1 MPIAKHNTTADRHA
15 DVTAIEQAL
24 FRYARG
30 VDRRDWALVRSA
42 YHYDAIDNH
51 GNYRGPIDG
60 FLSSLEVRHAH
71 IAQSLHVVSNV
82 LVEFNAPDSA
92 LVESY
97 FTAYQRL
104 SPSAGASRQTYLDGE
119 VANDTDSVD
128 NEAIG
133 RYVDHFT
140 RREGEWRIQR
150 RDVLFDLYRS
160 RIAQRGAPINP
171 ALTLSVRDQSDLLY
185 SRRQELGL

>member
-1 MPIAKHNTTADRHA
+1 MPIANCHTTADRLA
-15 DVTAIEQAL
+15 DITAIEQAL

-30 VDRRDWALVRSA
+30 VDRRDWTLVRSA
-42 YHYDAIDNH
+42 YHPDAIDNH
-51 GNYRGPIDG
+51 GNYRGPIEG
-60 FLSSLEVRHAH
+60 FVSSLVARHAH
-71 IAQSLHVVSNV
+71 IEQSLHVVSNV

-119 VANDTDSVD
+119 IASDSDSVD

-160 RIAQRGAPINP
+160 RIAQRSAPINP
-171 ALTLSVRDQSDLLY
+171 ALTLSVRDQSDFLY
-185 SRRQELGL
+185 ARRQELGL

>member
-1 MPIAKHNTTADRHA
+1 MPLAAHHTTADRHA
-15 DVTAIEQAL
+15 NVTAIEQAL

-42 YHYDAIDNH
+42 YHPDAVDNH
-51 GNYRGPIDG
+51 GSYSGPIDG
-60 FLSSLEVRHAH
+60 FVASLVARHAH
-71 IAQSLHVVSNV
+71 IAQSLHVISNV

-104 SPSAGASRQTYLDGE
+104 SPSAGASRQMYLVDE
-119 VANDTDSVD
+119 VASDTDSVD

-140 RREGEWRIQR
+140 RREGQWRIQR

-160 RIAQRGAPINP
+160 RIARRGAPVNP
-171 ALTLSVRDQSDLLY
+171 ALIPSVRDRSDLSY
-185 SRRQELGL
+185 VRRQELGL

>member
-1 MPIAKHNTTADRHA
+1 MPIAECNNTPARHA

-24 FRYARG
+24 YLYARG
-30 VDRRDWALVRSA
+30 VDRRDWELVRSA
-42 YHYDAIDNH
+42 YHPDAIDNH
-51 GNYRGPIDG
+51 GNYKGPIDG
-60 FLSSLEVRHAH
+60 FVSSLILRHAH
-71 IAQSLHVVSNV
+71 IVQSLHVISNV

-104 SPSAGASRQTYLDGE
+104 SPTAGASRQTYLNGE
-119 VANDTDSVD
+119 RATDTDSVD

-140 RREGEWRIQR
+140 RREGQWRIQR

-160 RIAQRGAPINP
+160 RIAQRDAPVNP
-171 ALTLSVRDQSDLLY
+171 ALSLSVRDQTDFLY
-185 SRRQELGL
+185 ERRRELGL